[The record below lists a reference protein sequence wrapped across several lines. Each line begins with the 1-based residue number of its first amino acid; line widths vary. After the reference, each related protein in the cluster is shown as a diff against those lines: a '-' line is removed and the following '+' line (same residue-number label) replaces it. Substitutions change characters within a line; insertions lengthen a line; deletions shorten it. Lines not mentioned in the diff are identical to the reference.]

1 MSEFFLELFS
11 EEITSSLQKNLRKDL
26 LDEFN
31 KLFDERFI
39 SFKKSASYSTPNRAI
54 ILFEGLKNQVFL
66 KSEEIKGQ
74 NIEDIE
80 ISDRAKIIQPVFQ
93 DPYSTLNP
101 IHTIGYIVSRPL
113 TINENKSESEVKE
126 EVIKILRLVGLSEEY
141 YNRFPNQLSGG
152 QRQRVAIARAIILK
166 PQILICDEP
175 TSALDVTI
183 QSQILDLL
191 NDLKTKLNITIILIS
206 HDISVVK
213 YFSDRIIVM
222 YNGEI
227 IEIGGSY
234 RLPEIINETGLSLV
248 EIGTTNKTRLSDYK
262 KALEKYPNS
271 LILKVHRS
279 NFSISGFTEDVSI
292 SELAELKNKYDV
304 FLLHDLGSGLVIDK
318 KFLEVNNVNIFR
330 DEPFVQDSLSDGS
343 DLVMF
348 SGDKLFGSVQSGMI
362 AGNERLVKEIKNYSL
377 FRTYRCSPI
386 TLFELQETAVKY
398 VNKKEKE
405 IPFWNLITVPYSSL
419 EERCKNIAK
428 SISFS
433 TTIEK
438 GKSVIGGGT
447 LPSVTLESPILLIE
461 YEKTGDI
468 INQLIKND
476 IPIVPR
482 IIKDRVCLDLR
493 SVFNDQDAAI
503 VQALNNT

>member
-1 MSEFFLELFS
+1 MNPVSVNELTESVNSNLPRDVKSHIAKNILTKEKDSETAKNIFAKLINDLSLKTQKEVINATGTLLHTNLGRSPNKISYPGTYTNIEYDLTTLSRGKRNEYLSVLMNNLIGS
-11 EEITSSLQKNLRKDL
+11 EDIIFVNNNASSLFVSLKAIS
-26 LDEFN
+26 
-31 KLFDERFI
+31 KLH
-39 SFKKSASYSTPNRAI
+39 
-54 ILFEGLKNQVFL
+54 
-66 KSEEIKGQ
+66 
-74 NIEDIE
+74 NIESVI
-80 ISDRAKIIQPVFQ
+80 ISR
-93 DPYSTLNP
+93 
-101 IHTIGYIVSRPL
+101 
-113 TINENKSESEVKE
+113 
-126 EVIKILRLVGLSEEY
+126 
-141 YNRFPNQLSGG
+141 
-152 QRQRVAIARAIILK
+152 
-166 PQILICDEP
+166 
-175 TSALDVTI
+175 
-183 QSQILDLL
+183 
-191 NDLKTKLNITIILIS
+191 
-206 HDISVVK
+206 
-213 YFSDRIIVM
+213 
-222 YNGEI
+222 GEI

-318 KFLEVNNVNIFR
+318 KFLEINNVNIFR

-461 YEKTGDI
+461 YEKTGNI

-482 IIKDRVCLDLR
+482 IFKDRVCLDLR

>member
-1 MSEFFLELFS
+1 MNPVSVNELTESVNSNLPRDVKSHIAKNILTKEKDSETAKNIFAELINDLSLKTQKEVINATGTLLHTNLGRSPNKMSYPGTYTNIEYDLTTLSRGKRNEYLSVLMNNLIGS
-11 EEITSSLQKNLRKDL
+11 EDIIFVNNNASSL
-26 LDEFN
+26 
-31 KLFDERFI
+31 FI
-39 SFKKSASYSTPNRAI
+39 SLKAI
-54 ILFEGLKNQVFL
+54 SKLH
-66 KSEEIKGQ
+66 
-74 NIEDIE
+74 NIESVI
-80 ISDRAKIIQPVFQ
+80 ISR
-93 DPYSTLNP
+93 
-101 IHTIGYIVSRPL
+101 
-113 TINENKSESEVKE
+113 
-126 EVIKILRLVGLSEEY
+126 
-141 YNRFPNQLSGG
+141 
-152 QRQRVAIARAIILK
+152 
-166 PQILICDEP
+166 
-175 TSALDVTI
+175 
-183 QSQILDLL
+183 
-191 NDLKTKLNITIILIS
+191 
-206 HDISVVK
+206 
-213 YFSDRIIVM
+213 
-222 YNGEI
+222 GEI

-234 RLPEIINETGLSLV
+234 RLPEIINETDLSLV

-318 KFLEVNNVNIFR
+318 KFLEINNVNIFR

-362 AGNERLVKEIKNYSL
+362 AGNEGLVKEIKNYSL

-398 VNKKEKE
+398 LNKKEKE
-405 IPFWNLITVPYSSL
+405 IPFWNLITEPYSSL

-447 LPSVTLESPILLIE
+447 LPDVTLESPVLLINN
-461 YEKTGDI
+461 EKTGNI
-468 INQLIKND
+468 INKLIKND
-476 IPIVPR
+476 TPIVPR
-482 IIKDRVCLDLR
+482 IIKDQVCLDLR
-493 SVFNDQDAAI
+493 SVFGNQDAVI

>member
-1 MSEFFLELFS
+1 MNPVSVNELTESVNSNLPRDVKSHIAKNILTKEKDSETAKNIFAKLVNDLSLKTQKEVINATGTLLHTNLGRSPNKISYPGTYTNIEYDLTTLSRGKRNEYLSVLMNNLIGS
-11 EEITSSLQKNLRKDL
+11 EDIIFVNNNASSLFVSLKAIS
-26 LDEFN
+26 
-31 KLFDERFI
+31 KLHKIESVII
-39 SFKKSASYSTPNRAI
+39 SR
-54 ILFEGLKNQVFL
+54 
-66 KSEEIKGQ
+66 
-74 NIEDIE
+74 
-80 ISDRAKIIQPVFQ
+80 
-93 DPYSTLNP
+93 
-101 IHTIGYIVSRPL
+101 
-113 TINENKSESEVKE
+113 
-126 EVIKILRLVGLSEEY
+126 
-141 YNRFPNQLSGG
+141 
-152 QRQRVAIARAIILK
+152 
-166 PQILICDEP
+166 
-175 TSALDVTI
+175 
-183 QSQILDLL
+183 
-191 NDLKTKLNITIILIS
+191 
-206 HDISVVK
+206 
-213 YFSDRIIVM
+213 
-222 YNGEI
+222 GEI

-362 AGNERLVKEIKNYSL
+362 AGNEGLVKEIKNFSL

-398 VNKKEKE
+398 LNKKEKE
-405 IPFWNLITVPYSSL
+405 IPFWSLITEPYSSL
-419 EERCKNIAK
+419 EERCKIIAK

-461 YEKTGDI
+461 YEKTGNI

-493 SVFNDQDAAI
+493 SVFNDQDATI

>member
-1 MSEFFLELFS
+1 MNPVSVNELTESVNSNLPRDVKSHIAKNILTKEKDSETAKNIFAKLVNDLSLKTQKEVINATGTLLHTNLGRSPNKISYPGTYTNIEYDLTTLSRGKRNEYLSVLMNNLIGS
-11 EEITSSLQKNLRKDL
+11 EDIIFVNNNASSLFVSLKAIS
-26 LDEFN
+26 
-31 KLFDERFI
+31 KLH
-39 SFKKSASYSTPNRAI
+39 
-54 ILFEGLKNQVFL
+54 
-66 KSEEIKGQ
+66 
-74 NIEDIE
+74 NIESVI
-80 ISDRAKIIQPVFQ
+80 ISR
-93 DPYSTLNP
+93 
-101 IHTIGYIVSRPL
+101 
-113 TINENKSESEVKE
+113 
-126 EVIKILRLVGLSEEY
+126 
-141 YNRFPNQLSGG
+141 
-152 QRQRVAIARAIILK
+152 
-166 PQILICDEP
+166 
-175 TSALDVTI
+175 
-183 QSQILDLL
+183 
-191 NDLKTKLNITIILIS
+191 
-206 HDISVVK
+206 
-213 YFSDRIIVM
+213 
-222 YNGEI
+222 GEI

-362 AGNERLVKEIKNYSL
+362 AGNERLVKEIKNFSL

-398 VNKKEKE
+398 LNKKEKE
-405 IPFWNLITVPYSSL
+405 IPFWSLITEPYSSL
-419 EERCKNIAK
+419 EERCKIIAK

-461 YEKTGDI
+461 YEKTGNI

-476 IPIVPR
+476 IPVVPR
-482 IIKDRVCLDLR
+482 IIEDRVCLDLR